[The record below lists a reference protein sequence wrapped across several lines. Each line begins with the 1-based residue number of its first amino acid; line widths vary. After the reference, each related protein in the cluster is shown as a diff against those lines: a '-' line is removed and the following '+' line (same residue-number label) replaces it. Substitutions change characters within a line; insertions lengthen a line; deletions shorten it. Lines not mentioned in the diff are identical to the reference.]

1 MRISKELQERRNSL
15 RAVTQRKAV
24 ALLQEIEQERQKAAA
39 RCDKEEAFFLQDQ
52 IKHVAEAS
60 TLADYEAIDNA
71 ILSWDKRKADRQ
83 AEAEKVQATIQPPS
97 DPVARLNA
105 ARKLQARKDKNK

>member
-39 RCDKEEAFFLQDQ
+39 RCDKEEAFYLAEQ
-52 IKHVAEAS
+52 IQEIGAAS
-60 TLADYEAIDNA
+60 TLADFEAIDNA
-71 ILSWDKRKADRQ
+71 IMSWDKRKAERN
-83 AEAEKVQATIQPPS
+83 AEADKALAAIQPPS